1 MEKES
6 RPDVG
11 GLPANGFVWLAVVAA
26 SVFLVHQL
34 PWEGSRPT
42 GPEPKPYPYL
52 AEQDVDARLW
62 QDPIGAVTRG
72 REEAQ
77 RGEKATQ
84 NAKAMDHPADDLIR
98 AIEKR
103 CDGGNKSVLAIGVM
117 IPGSAYQEVAE
128 IRRRYR
134 YAVLAGLNGVGFVP
148 DDPEHIGYFI
158 PPKAKRKKLLPE
170 FIPYEWLHRR
180 QDKEAAQD
188 RRDPDPTLLWS
199 ALVFWLDE
207 DVFGSSSLERF
218 DQLAILAK
226 RAKCQRGD
234 SKISS
239 LQLALLGPA
248 ASTELQEMVHDVQ
261 RAPELTGNLC
271 EIAFYAYGAT
281 AEDGALLKNSKPLV
295 GYASKCPSRKFTNGE
310 NVDVHDFFG
319 YYGLGV
325 YRTLGT
331 DKRLAEEIAHELK
344 LRGVEPDKNKETA
357 HCDSTDA
364 QWAHVV
370 MISEWDTVY
379 GRSLPRT
386 MADQFKGT
394 GTCSKSGP
402 DGYPPWIYK
411 FSYLRGLDGQL
422 PSVQPAKDST
432 VQGKENS
439 DKGEQGKA
447 KERIA
452 DEKRIER
459 PEGQGQLDY
468 LRRLSGRLQAL
479 QSELSSKGGGEIKA
493 IGVLGSDVYDKLLI
507 LQALRSQFP
516 NALFFTTDLDARM
529 LHPQEL
535 AWTKNLIV
543 GSNFGLELKSV
554 LQGDIMP
561 FRDSY
566 QTSVYFSTL
575 IALHNASRARGDW
588 IKQERITAWFDSPSL
603 LSLKS

>member
-62 QDPIGAVTRG
+62 QDPIGAVTRV

-77 RGEKATQ
+77 RRYERASGEKATQ
-84 NAKAMDHPADDLIR
+84 NVKAMDHPADDLIR

-103 CDGGNKSVLAIGVM
+103 CNGGNESVLAIGVM
-117 IPGSAYQEVAE
+117 VPGSAYQEVAE
-128 IRRRYR
+128 TRRRYR
-134 YAVLAGLNGVGFVP
+134 YAVLAGLNKGGFVP
-148 DDPEHIGYFI
+148 DDPEHIGYFT
-158 PPKAKRKKLLPE
+158 PPKVKRKKSLPE

-180 QDKEAAQD
+180 QDKEATQNH
-188 RRDPDPTLLWS
+188 PGPTS

-207 DVFGSSSLERF
+207 DVFGSSSLERL

-226 RAKCQRGD
+226 RAKCQRKD
-234 SKISS
+234 STSSS

-248 ASTELQEMVHDVQ
+248 ASTELEEMVHDVK
-261 RAPELTGNLC
+261 RAPKLTANLC
-271 EIAFYAYGAT
+271 GIAFYAYGAT
-281 AEDGALLKNSKPLV
+281 AEDGALLKDAKPLV
-295 GYASKCPSRKFTNGE
+295 GYAKPECPSKEFTNGE
-310 NVDVHDFFG
+310 NVHDFFG

-331 DKRLAEEIAHELK
+331 DKGLATKIAQELGH
-344 LRGVEPDKNKETA
+344 RGVRPAANKG
-357 HCDSTDA
+357 CDATDA

-379 GRSLPRT
+379 GRSLLRT

-394 GTCSKSGP
+394 ETCSKSGP
-402 DGYPPWIYK
+402 DDYPPWIYR

-422 PSVQPAKDST
+422 PSAQPAKDST
-432 VQGKENS
+432 VQGKEDS
-439 DKGEQGKA
+439 DEGEQGKV
-447 KERIA
+447 KEKSA
-452 DEKRIER
+452 NEKRIER

-468 LRRLSGRLQAL
+468 LRRLSGRLQTL
-479 QSELSSKGGGEIKA
+479 QGELRSKGGGEIKA
-493 IGVLGSDVYDKLLI
+493 IGVLGSDVYDKLII

-516 NALFFTTDLDARM
+516 SALFFTTDLDARM

-543 GSNFGLELKSV
+543 GSNFGLELKSM

-575 IALHNASRARGDW
+575 IALHNASRAGEDW
-588 IKQERITAWFDSPSL
+588 IKQERITAWFDHPSL